1 MWQTFFCCS
10 HSYALSPTS
19 CFQPPISWLPAGQI
33 GEAKFVL
40 PQERFAT
47 TRSNYFMLR

>member
-19 CFQPPISWLPAGQI
+19 ISWLPAGQI